1 MNTATFKIA
10 TATTIVALFGAAGL
24 VLAGADAAPAPQVVK
39 LERVVITGKRMTEVA
54 RVEQLPRVVIEG
66 RRALADNGREQL
78 AQADKRCVD
87 PALC

>member
-24 VLAGADAAPAPQVVK
+24 VLAGVEPAPATQIVK

-54 RVEQLPRVVIEG
+54 RVEHLPRVVIEG
-66 RRALADNGREQL
+66 RRADTEQQL
-78 AQADKRCVD
+78 AQADKRCAD
-87 PALC
+87 PTLC